1 MIALAIERLLPAKP
15 GLAIGAV
22 GNVGD
27 RAMIADARTD
37 AIGVITLVANH
48 NSTLLDAFEQRL
60 GMRHVVI
67 IARRDQELD
76 RAALRIDA
84 RVDFRGEPASASPHT
99 TISTFFSTPE
109 AC

>member
-1 MIALAIERLLPAKP
+1 
-15 GLAIGAV
+15 V
-22 GNVGD
+22 
-27 RAMIADARTD
+27 IADAGTD
-37 AIGVITLVANH
+37 TIGVVALVGNDDG
-48 NSTLLDAFEQRL
+48 TMLDAFEQRL

-67 IARRDQELD
+67 VAGRDQELD

-84 RVDFRGEPASASPHT
+84 RVDFRREAAAASPHT